1 MMKIILI
8 IFILLIVF
16 IVFRAIKLYIKEG
29 HAITKAIIGNLVQ
42 QNSIDFSLLQV
53 HVLDVICYYYIIL
66 IDNDLC
72 LISTIT

>member
-53 HVLDVICYYYIIL
+53 YVLDVICYYYVIL

>member
-1 MMKIILI
+1 
-8 IFILLIVF
+8 
-16 IVFRAIKLYIKEG
+16 VFRAIKLYIKEG

>member
-53 HVLDVICYYYIIL
+53 YVLDVICYYYIIL

>member
-29 HAITKAIIGNLVQ
+29 HAITKAIIANLVQ

-53 HVLDVICYYYIIL
+53 YVLDVICYYYIIL